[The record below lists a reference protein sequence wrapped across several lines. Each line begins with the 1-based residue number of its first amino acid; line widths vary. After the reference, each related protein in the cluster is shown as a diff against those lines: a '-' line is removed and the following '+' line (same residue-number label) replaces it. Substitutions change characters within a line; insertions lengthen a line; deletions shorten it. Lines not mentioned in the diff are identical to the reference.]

1 MWNQFCNWF
10 LDCWYFFWAQQQ
22 YVSHVEVLQSCT
34 PPPTSM
40 DGILK
45 SVIITSFPS
54 HYNFLSYPIWNLAK
68 KIILNYENK
77 IATTRKFRA
86 HEQTIIISSDCFF
99 VIVYFYFVTR
109 TGWQVVNEHRNEKL
123 YRKGFLLQCV
133 YILLLYQDT
142 FLRLTPHID

>member
-1 MWNQFCNWF
+1 
-10 LDCWYFFWAQQQ
+10 
-22 YVSHVEVLQSCT
+22 VEVLQSCT
-34 PPPTSM
+34 PPPPRPPPRSV

-45 SVIITSFPS
+45 SVIITNFPS
-54 HYNFLSYPIWNLAK
+54 HYNLLSYPICNLAK

-77 IATTRKFRA
+77 ITKTRKFRA
-86 HEQTIIISSDCFF
+86 DEQTVIISSDCFF
-99 VIVYFYFVTR
+99 VIVYFYFVGR

-123 YRKGFLLQCV
+123 YLKGFLLQRV

>member
-1 MWNQFCNWF
+1 MH
-10 LDCWYFFWAQQQ
+10 
-22 YVSHVEVLQSCT
+22 SH
-34 PPPTSM
+34 M
-40 DGILK
+40 DVILK
-45 SVIITSFPS
+45 SVIITNFPS
-54 HYNFLSYPIWNLAK
+54 HYNFLSYPICNLAK

-77 IATTRKFRA
+77 ITTTRKFRA

-99 VIVYFYFVTR
+99 VIVYFYFVAH

-123 YRKGFLLQCV
+123 YLKGFLLQCV